1 MANPNV
7 LPRLELNGLSSN
19 NTDNANFD
27 SLYRSVSGFQAEAQG
42 AEKTLNKISD
52 GVTGA
57 NVKYQDLQSSALV
70 AGAMAVKAADPG
82 QLVSKGMAAVSKF
95 AENSQV
101 ILKGLDAVKTIHP
114 FIGIIVTAAAA
125 AIQLELTRRQNDKK
139 VIALKSEM
147 LAMMEVLLDMRNIKD
162 IHKVDPDG
170 NTIEGRMQRIVK
182 AAEQSIRDC
191 SATCEK
197 YIHKK
202 FIVKLFDG
210 ARWEDRLAAFSDEF
224 AAHKKEFQFA
234 LSVHTALGVDQVQV
248 TLNRFEASSKDGHDA
263 FQMILLFRQLDSPK
277 ERELQKW
284 ISDKGGPKAISED
297 EKLFKE
303 LQAKMKDSGAGLD
316 KGKAESSEA
325 LMIQVRDEMREDI
338 DRALAKDRKLFDRK
352 FDAVQDKITE
362 LQHVVHR
369 STDRV
374 LSAIDAGPHDRII
387 DIDLH
392 TIWKDMAWR
401 GSVKARHFIVAV
413 QDYFLQK
420 YSKEDR
426 EIDAAIRDAYEGASR
441 PDSPVPMSAISDR
454 PPSVVL
460 TTAIEARQVQREL
473 QDRWAIEYVTLTRVR
488 PVLEA
493 FDDDASGWISVK
505 EANVFT
511 ASRPQNYSVIKWLA
525 FWAAGF
531 KIATAHY
538 AQSIQNL
545 RAHMMW
551 LTCDVLPCNRA
562 RVDRYLHNNSLNT
575 VDYLTRAMV
584 AEWSDD
590 NEDEVLMSHFNEYLE
605 TEKERIKKGLER
617 FEWEIDAF
625 NTLQLIV
632 GTGRIERHVLTL
644 FTLLLERHTQIL
656 LLAQSHPLDDR
667 ELWDAERTLDVV
679 ARAVTARVR
688 DLASNF
694 RNQNLDPKAEFDY
707 AYGGIFAIAY
717 KDLEDLDPLG
727 DFEYEEGYEDRDL
740 KPELSM
746 LKYEPTPFLAPD
758 YIYQEVNE
766 EEEPSSAPFEDCYTG
781 YETYENDSKWRECFV
796 LTKFE
801 LDPNQPVTD
810 SREGLKG
817 TGRDCYGYFTVQ
829 GHWKEEGKPHQR
841 RIDFTKTFVTGE
853 LMGVPYVYQGQVD
866 FDENGRALKI
876 SGQWSEWND
885 GPENFKSLGTFT
897 FDRIPSVVRR
907 HRASREEEL
916 NSNSARARWN
926 LALDF
931 VLERVRRAAWSWSYF
946 RTRRDQRNAYIDA
959 VIRIRSTADS
969 YRYPREWND
978 DDEGDDDHQ
987 TTLSAIQRVLAP
999 EDVIAYNFIADWKL
1013 QKECVHIGSK
1023 CNLCNKQIIGGYH
1036 RCLDCKDDGDASL
1049 CIQLCINCI
1058 DKPVTYTADNGH
1070 ILNHHPSHDLVKS
1083 IRMLHLRDIG
1093 PALSRCRY
1101 ALPFPHPLIAEA
1113 DAYFDGGGSQDN
1125 SQEEP
1130 YIPTCVY
1137 CEERVSMPCW
1147 YCTDCVEDCFLCLSC
1162 EKKYAAKALDYRY
1175 KAPRDPSDDDHVDE
1189 PGPAQEAEPT
1199 SDNDDAEKEQD
1210 NEEEEEEEEEGEEEG
1225 EEEPPA
1231 GDEEEEDNDKENKYE
1246 EYASSNST
1254 EEDIPHKWWHVLY
1267 RVQDIPPEPSK
1278 VPVETRLGALEEKFA
1293 AHEVMMRQRLD
1304 KLESTIASQ
1313 NNTEAMNSRLDSVS
1327 QAMNAR
1333 LDGVSEAMNARLDNV
1348 AGAVHQRLDSLE
1360 KLLGQLL
1367 AKMG

>member
-1 MANPNV
+1 MTNANANEP
-7 LPRLELNGLSSN
+7 PRLELN
-19 NTDNANFD
+19 DDPANFD

-42 AEKTLNKISD
+42 AERMLNKLSD
-52 GVTGA
+52 GFTGA
-57 NVKYQDLQSSALV
+57 HAGAQDLQSSMPV
-70 AGAMAVKAADPG
+70 VGAMAMKAADPG

-101 ILKGLDAVKTIHP
+101 ILNGLDAVKTIHP

-125 AIQLELTRRQNDKK
+125 AIKLELTRRQNDKK

-224 AAHKKEFQFA
+224 AAHQKEFQFA

-284 ISDKGGPKAISED
+284 ISDKGGPKVISD
-297 EKLFKE
+297 NEKLFKE
-303 LQAKMKDSGAGLD
+303 LHAKMKDSGAGLD

-325 LMIQVRDEMREDI
+325 LMIQVRDEMRDDI
-338 DRALAKDRKLFDRK
+338 DRALAKDRKHFDRK
-352 FDAVQDKITE
+352 FDAVQVEIIE

-374 LSAIDAGPHDRII
+374 LSAIGAGPHDRIV
-387 DIDLH
+387 DMDLH
-392 TIWKDMAWR
+392 AIWKDMAWR
-401 GSVKARHFIVAV
+401 GNVKARHFIVAV
-413 QDYFLQK
+413 QDYFVQK

-426 EIDAAIRDAYEGASR
+426 ETDAAIRDAYEGASR
-441 PDSPVPMSAISDR
+441 PVSPSLSAVSDE
-454 PPSVVL
+454 PPSDVL
-460 TTAIEARQVQREL
+460 NRAIEAREVQREL
-473 QDRWAIEYVTLTRVR
+473 QDRWATEYVTLTSVR

-531 KIATAHY
+531 RISTAHY
-538 AQSIQNL
+538 AQSIQRL
-545 RAHMMW
+545 RAQMMW
-551 LTCDVLPCNRA
+551 LSCDVLPCNRA
-562 RVDRYLHNNSLNT
+562 RVDRYLYNSSLDT
-575 VDYLTRAMV
+575 VDYMTRAIV
-584 AEWSDD
+584 AEWSEGD
-590 NEDEVLMSHFNEYLE
+590 EDEVLMSHFDEYLE
-605 TEKERIKKGLER
+605 AEKERMKKGLER
-617 FEWEIDAF
+617 FGWEVDAF
-625 NTLQLIV
+625 NTLQLII
-632 GTGRIERHVLTL
+632 GTGRIERHILAL

-656 LLAQSHPLDDR
+656 QLAQSHPLDDR

-679 ARAVTARVR
+679 ARAVYARVR

-694 RNQNLDPKAEFDY
+694 RNQNLDPKTEFDY
-707 AYGGIFAIAY
+707 AYDGIFATVY
-717 KDLEDLDPLG
+717 KDMENLGPLG
-727 DFEYEEGYEDRDL
+727 DFEYNEGYED
-740 KPELSM
+740 PEIEPEPSM
-746 LKYEPTPFLAPD
+746 LKYEPTSFSVPD
-758 YIYQEVNE
+758 YIYQEVNL
-766 EEEPSSAPFEDCYTG
+766 EEEPSSAPFADCYTG
-781 YETYENDSKWRECFV
+781 YETYVDYSDWQEGFV
-796 LTKFE
+796 LANFE
-801 LDPNQPVTD
+801 LDRNEPITD
-810 SREGLKG
+810 GREGLKG
-817 TGRDCYGYFTVQ
+817 SGRDCWGIFDIQ
-829 GHWKEEGKPHQR
+829 GHWKEGEVPHQR
-841 RIDFTKTFVTGE
+841 RIDFTKTYVAGE
-853 LMGVPYVYQGQVD
+853 LMSEQYVYQGLVD

-876 SGQWSEWND
+876 SGQWSDWND
-885 GPENFKSLGTFT
+885 GPENFKSLGTFAL
-897 FDRIPSVVRR
+897 DRIPSVVRR

-926 LALDF
+926 FALD
-931 VLERVRRAAWSWSYF
+931 VVQERVRRTAWSWSYF
-946 RTRRDQRNAYIDA
+946 KARRDQRKAYID
-959 VIRIRSTADS
+959 VVVRIRSTADS

-978 DDEGDDDHQ
+978 DEGDEDHQ
-987 TTLSAIQRVLAP
+987 KTLSAIQRVLAP

-1013 QKECVHIGSK
+1013 QKECVHIGCK
-1023 CNLCNKQIIGGYH
+1023 CDVCHHQIIGGYY
-1036 RCLDCKDDGDASL
+1036 RCLDCKNDGDASL
-1049 CIQLCINCI
+1049 CIQLCTDCSDQPATHKTN
-1058 DKPVTYTADNGH
+1058 NGQV
-1070 ILNHHPSHDLVKS
+1070 LNHHPSHNMMKS
-1083 IRMLHLRDIG
+1083 LRTLQLREIG
-1093 PALSRCRY
+1093 PALSRCHY
-1101 ALPFPHPLIAEA
+1101 ALPFPHPMIAKA
-1113 DAYFDGGGSQDN
+1113 DAYFAAGGGEDN
-1125 SQEEP
+1125 NEEEP
-1130 YIPTCVY
+1130 YIPKCVY
-1137 CEERVSMPCW
+1137 CDERVSMPCW
-1147 YCTDCVEDCFLCLSC
+1147 YCTDCEDDCFLCPSC
-1162 EKKYAAKALDYRY
+1162 EIKYAAKASVYKY
-1175 KAPRDPSDDDHVDE
+1175 KAPRDSLDDPD
-1189 PGPAQEAEPT
+1189 
-1199 SDNDDAEKEQD
+1199 
-1210 NEEEEEEEEEGEEEG
+1210 EEEGEKQEEEEEEGEEAEDEDEG
-1225 EEEPPA
+1225 EYEEDLPA
-1231 GDEEEEDNDKENKYE
+1231 GDEEEEDNDQENEYE
-1246 EYASSNST
+1246 EYVSSISA

-1267 RVQDIPPEPSK
+1267 RVQDIPPEPSQ

-1313 NNTEAMNSRLDSVS
+1313 NNTEAMN
-1327 QAMNAR
+1327 AR
-1333 LDGVSEAMNARLDNV
+1333 LDNVSEQLNARLDNV
-1348 AGAVHQRLDSLE
+1348 AGAMHHRLDGLE